1 VKNYPQILKRVYG
14 EPWAIRRE
22 QLSIIQRLVESRI
35 LGVRGAAAETIEIVG
50 KNEPEQEVEVEGST
64 VIIPV
69 HGTIGRH
76 LSMLELECGGCDLK
90 QVEIMMDD
98 AERDSS
104 IARIVF
110 DFNTPGGTVTG
121 VPELA
126 ARIRESQKE
135 CVAFT
140 DSQCCSAGYWLASQ
154 CREFYCTGS
163 SEVGSIGVWMAHF
176 DYSRQLENDGVRVTE
191 IKAGEMKTLGA
202 PWRPMTEAERS
213 VLQAGVNKVW
223 EQFKDDVRATRSVQD
238 EDMEGQVFD
247 GDEAVSRGLASGL
260 VDSLTEILDS

>member
-35 LGVRGAAAETIEIVG
+35 LGLRGADAEPITVNVE
-50 KNEPEQEVEVEGST
+50 KEPEQDVDVEGST

-76 LSMLELECGGCDLK
+76 LSMLEIECGGCDLK
-90 QVEIMMDD
+90 HVEAMMND
-98 AERDSS
+98 AEDDDS
-104 IARIVF
+104 IQRIVF

-126 ARIRESQKE
+126 ARIRESSKE
-135 CVAFT
+135 CIGFT

-202 PWRPMTEAERS
+202 PWRPMTDAERS
-213 VLQAGVNKVW
+213 ILQAGVNKTW
-223 EQFKDDVRATRSVQD
+223 EQFKDDVRAMRSVQD

-260 VDSLTEILDS
+260 VDSLTDILDA